1 MNYRIKKR
9 KMINQKEKRLRTKW
23 YEYYNLDKKSEKIAE
38 LIKNLKACA
47 LYQQIRRIIM

>member
-9 KMINQKEKRLRTKW
+9 KMINQKEKRLKTKW
-23 YEYYNLDKKSEKIAE
+23 YEYYNLDKKSEKIAK
-38 LIKNLKACA
+38 LRKNLKACA